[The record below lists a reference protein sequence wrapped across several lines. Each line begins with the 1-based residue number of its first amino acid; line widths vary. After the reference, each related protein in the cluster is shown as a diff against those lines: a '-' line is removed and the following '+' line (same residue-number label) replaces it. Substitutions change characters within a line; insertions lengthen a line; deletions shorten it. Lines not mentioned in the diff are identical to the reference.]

1 MRHQADCVRPE
12 RSDQH
17 AARLEPGDEIGS
29 AAASRQSK
37 DDDIRFHC
45 REIDRHAFIFRG
57 RNLDN
62 EARRFLSLTRYGQSR
77 AVSEGVPVELWINP
91 RQGSYGL
98 QALSGYTETQTNPM
112 NFNLD
117 ESVQISFSA
126 PSSVLVR
133 SNYWTQAKA
142 QFGAVAKIRFQPDGF
157 ISDSSPEKIFLRQGT
172 ASQILIAETPS
183 HLRYDIQPSH

>member
-1 MRHQADCVRPE
+1 MEPSMVIGPQNAKGRVC
-12 RSDQH
+12 
-17 AARLEPGDEIGS
+17 AAFTLIEMILVMVIMTVLLGVVFPSLKG
-29 AAASRQSK
+29 
-37 DDDIRFHC
+37 F
-45 REIDRHAFIFRG
+45 FRG